1 MKAMSNIFIK
11 PIELKD
17 MEAIQNFDCN
27 NASMNNFL
35 KQEAY
40 YYHIAREAS
49 TSLVYLNSQL
59 VAYFT
64 LTRSE
69 LNIESDE
76 FEEITHK
83 TSLDLARLAV
93 QKEYQK
99 NGIGTYIIDE
109 IKKIGYMI
117 NERFITTDALYEYW
131 KWYKKRGFEY
141 LIEDEIK
148 SDNNRGL
155 VYMIMDLYDE
165 RLLDEYFDEVV

>member
-1 MKAMSNIFIK
+1 MVTMSNIFIK

-27 NASMNNFL
+27 NTSMNNFL

-69 LNIESDE
+69 LNIESEE

-83 TSLDLARLAV
+83 TCLDLARLAV
-93 QKEYQK
+93 QKEYQEK
-99 NGIGTYIIDE
+99 GIGTYIINE

-131 KWYKKRGFEY
+131 DWYEKRGFDY
-141 LIEDEIK
+141 LIEDEI
-148 SDNNRGL
+148 DPNNNRGL

-165 RLLDEYFDEVV
+165 HLLDEYFNEAI